1 MAAPDV
7 LLTAMFAGVL
17 VTVVSLIS
25 LGWSCPPHTEAYSQL
40 FRVGA
45 VPPYTGMV
53 SLRASYLL
61 PWHSAPNFAGCRPLA
76 RWSLAL
82 ARVGA
87 AYSVIVLVALITLE
101 ARRAWV

>member
-1 MAAPDV
+1 MAAHDV
-7 LLTAMFAGVL
+7 LLSAMFVGVL
-17 VTVVSLIS
+17 LTVVSIIS
-25 LGWSCPPHTEAYSQL
+25 LGWSCPPQTEAYSQL

-53 SLRASYLL
+53 SLRAKYIL

-76 RWSLAL
+76 PWSLVL

-87 AYSVIVLVALITLE
+87 ALSVIVLIALITLE
-101 ARRAWV
+101 TRGAWV